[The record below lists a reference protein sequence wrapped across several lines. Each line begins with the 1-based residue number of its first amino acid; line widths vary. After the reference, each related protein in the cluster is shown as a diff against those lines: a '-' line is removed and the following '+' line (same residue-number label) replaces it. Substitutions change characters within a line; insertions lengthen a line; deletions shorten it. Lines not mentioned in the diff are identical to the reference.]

1 MVLKKLIIFL
11 VLSWN
16 MHQCMGKGT
25 IKAKYRETR
34 VVNYRQDNDFNT
46 LLTCTFLDCDKYRMD
61 YNRQIDTS
69 RCKCAVGIQ
78 YKHES
83 KEDIASFI
91 SKPVAR
97 PEYGTI
103 YQHKGMVLQNLHCR
117 YIYILIKL
125 PNLLDLEQ

>member
-1 MVLKKLIIFL
+1 MQQYMAKRI
-11 VLSWN
+11 
-16 MHQCMGKGT
+16 
-25 IKAKYRETR
+25 IKAKYRKTR
-34 VVNYRQDNDFNT
+34 IINYRQHNNDANT
-46 LLTCTFLDCDKYRMD
+46 LSTCTFLKCDEYRTD

-69 RCKCAVGIQ
+69 RCKHAIGIQ

-83 KEDIASFI
+83 KQDIAGFI

-103 YQHKGMVLQNLHCR
+103 YQHKGMLLQNLHRR
-117 YIYILIKL
+117 YLYILIKL